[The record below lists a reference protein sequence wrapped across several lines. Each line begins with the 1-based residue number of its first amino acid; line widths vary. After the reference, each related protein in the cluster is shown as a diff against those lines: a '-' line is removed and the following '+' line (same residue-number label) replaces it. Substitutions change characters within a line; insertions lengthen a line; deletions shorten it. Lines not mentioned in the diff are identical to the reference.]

1 MKFTT
6 HVIAGLIA
14 LAAAAAPAKAALIS
28 AGYFEGNDCSGR
40 GGFANCYATTT
51 GVTNIAASGGSPTIY
66 KYNFGGGQD
75 FGRFETISGQEFTV
89 SYASSSNSLSFV
101 YTPGADDP
109 VIHYFSIKQADG
121 YALFYDLQNAIT
133 SATIN
138 LTEYFGRRSGYSHIT
153 FYDTGSTPPP
163 PPVAVPEPASMALFG
178 MGLLGLGLVGRRKLP
193 PTA

>member
-6 HVIAGLIA
+6 HVIAGLVA
-14 LAAAAAPAKAALIS
+14 LAAATAPAKAALIS
-28 AGYFEGNDCSGR
+28 AGLFFGNECSGA
-40 GGFANCYATTT
+40 GFANCYATTT
-51 GVTNIAASGGSPTIY
+51 GVTNDAAAGGSPTIY

-75 FGRFETISGQEFTV
+75 VGRFESISGQEFTV
-89 SYASSSNSLSFV
+89 RYASSTNSLSFV
-101 YTPGADDP
+101 YTPGANDP
-109 VIHYFSIKQADG
+109 AIHYFSIKQANG

-133 SATIN
+133 HATIN

-153 FYDTGSTPPP
+153 FYDTGSTPP

-178 MGLLGLGLVGRRKLP
+178 MGLLGLGLVGRRKLT